1 MNIQKKIRASDEID
15 SQHVRAS
22 RGYHTRGPYCTVP
35 MWGEDYMYTE
45 IHEGVK
51 VNDDIEQMFSERSI
65 TKYMN
70 TKLNL

>member
-1 MNIQKKIRASDEID
+1 MKLTRSTYARVEVTIRAG
-15 SQHVRAS
+15 R
-22 RGYHTRGPYCTVP
+22 TVLYLC
-35 MWGEDYMYTE
+35 GRRITC